1 MSRPPGSATA
11 ADLATGCGSEPIL
24 VTFSPVPDRTGC
36 AFPTPP
42 PTAATSTTTSRAAAA
57 LPIQL
62 DLAHYA
68 GLVLGRP
75 PAGVD
80 RPVGAV
86 REAARR
92 AEARAADVCHPA
104 AADVTAWQ
112 ILELERRA
120 LEPARR
126 HEQVGSH
133 EQLLRPPRLPDEG
146 DDLLDVGSVPDH
158 LPGELLVHVRSVPC
172 RRRVAQRTDDEERER
187 DSRDASSRRH
197 PGRALDMAA

>member
-11 ADLATGCGSEPIL
+11 ADLATAFGSEPIL
-24 VTFSPVPDRTGC
+24 VTFSPAPDRSGC

-68 GLVLGRP
+68 GLVPGRL

-80 RPVGAV
+80 RPAGVVG
-86 REAARR
+86 EAARP
-92 AEARAADVCHPA
+92 AEARAADVGHPA
-104 AADVTAWQ
+104 AADVTARQ
-112 ILELERRA
+112 VLELERRA

-133 EQLLRPPRLPDEG
+133 EQLLGPARLP
-146 DDLLDVGSVPDH
+146 
-158 LPGELLVHVRSVPC
+158 
-172 RRRVAQRTDDEERER
+172 
-187 DSRDASSRRH
+187 
-197 PGRALDMAA
+197 